1 MENTST
7 PPPPP
12 PRIKILPNAG
22 QKQGKGLEEPVAH
35 THQIYYGEY
44 LHPTPSPPHIKIL
57 PHSGQDKTKGLERQW
72 HIPTKSPPPSEEVP

>member
-44 LHPTPSPPHIKIL
+44 LHPTPSPSSYQNSATFW
-57 PHSGQDKTKGLERQW
+57 SGQD
-72 HIPTKSPPPSEEVP
+72 